1 MKNRVT
7 KLNKSKIELS
17 NGVIFTIVH
26 NFKNMTGNINSFDAA
41 FQSWLVRTK
50 VYTADSFV
58 DYVKSKDEPDRIFMT
73 FEDFENKTKGKS
85 EPATKE
91 DFEAENNN

>member
-17 NGVIFTIVH
+17 NGVTFTIVH
-26 NFKNMTGNINSFDAA
+26 NFKNMYGNINSFDAA
-41 FQSWLVRTK
+41 FQSWLVRTE

-58 DYVKSKDEPDRIFMT
+58 EYVKSKDEPDRIFMT
-73 FEDFENKTKGKS
+73 LTDFENKTKGKS
-85 EPATKE
+85 KPATKE
-91 DFEAENNN
+91 DFESENN